1 MDAITVKI
9 GKLPGRIMEVALE
22 EGATVEQAIEVAE
35 IVEIEGFETR
45 VNGAPATLE
54 TTLADGDN
62 VLLVKK
68 IKGN

>member
-1 MDAITVKI
+1 METLTIKI
-9 GKLPGRIMEVALE
+9 GKLPGRITEVVLE
-22 EGATVEQAIEVAE
+22 QGATVAQAIEVAE
-35 IVEIEGFETR
+35 ISGLEGFETR

-54 TTLADGDN
+54 TTLSDGDN